1 MAEKGRRDRG
11 GGKGGEREGR
21 RKRRERRGRGGR
33 RGWEEKMEMQKRKG
47 RREPM
52 RREEFTLCSVNHRL
66 NKKGKGTD
74 SLTLI
79 KT

>member
-21 RKRRERRGRGGR
+21 RKRRERRR
-33 RGWEEKMEMQKRKG
+33 RGWEEKMEMQKRRG

-52 RREEFTLCSVNHRL
+52 KREEFTLCSVNHRL
-66 NKKGKGTD
+66 NKKGKSTD
-74 SLTLI
+74 SLTASV
-79 KT
+79 TN